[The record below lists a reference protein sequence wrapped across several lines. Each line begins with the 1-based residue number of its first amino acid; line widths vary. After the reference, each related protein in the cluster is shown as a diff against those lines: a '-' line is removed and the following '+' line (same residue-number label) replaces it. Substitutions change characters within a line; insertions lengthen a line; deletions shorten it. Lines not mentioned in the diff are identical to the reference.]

1 MLVLRLAHGWLLSS
15 PLAATDAIAV
25 GVTVLS
31 TLLLLGLVGA
41 VSYLLKVV
49 HELRRE
55 ARQLTLES
63 RQLLGELDQTV
74 RQAGREIERVD
85 RMVGSAEAIT
95 EAVGSASH
103 LVGGV
108 VTRPLIKVVALAS
121 GVARGVRH
129 LRASSSHLAT
139 KAPPARG
146 RRRRGMSQRSSG
158 RLERTVDA
166 KAVTTAGAKA
176 GSRLGAKAGSR
187 LGAKAGSRPDARAGK
202 NADAKSV
209 TRADAKAV
217 TRAR

>member
-1 MLVLRLAHGWLLSS
+1 MLVLRLAQSWLPSS
-15 PLAATDAIAV
+15 PLAATDAVAV

-41 VSYLLKVV
+41 VSYLLRVV

-55 ARQLTLES
+55 ARELSLES
-63 RQLLGELDQTV
+63 RRLLGELDQTV

-108 VTRPLIKVVALAS
+108 VTKPLIKVVAFAS

-129 LRASSSHLAT
+129 LQAGPSHVAA
-139 KAPPARG
+139 KAPPARRRG
-146 RRRRGMSQRSSG
+146 RREVPERPLGG
-158 RLERTVDA
+158 LERSVGT
-166 KAVTTAGAKA
+166 KALTAAGPKA
-176 GSRLGAKAGSR
+176 GSKL
-187 LGAKAGSRPDARAGK
+187 
-202 NADAKSV
+202 DAK
-209 TRADAKAV
+209 TAP
-217 TRAR
+217 